1 MIVISIVI
9 SVYFFAQDDV
19 KSRCGRIFRVF
30 AKKGRGRMSALLSR
44 SVPKREHIKRHQR
57 VVVSSRI
64 LSILSTYKFK
74 PAVFYNNFKII
85 SAFFANFAELVD
97 FFS

>member
-1 MIVISIVI
+1 MSRVDVG
-9 SVYFFAQDDV
+9 VFF
-19 KSRCGRIFRVF
+19 GFLP
-30 AKKGRGRMSALLSR
+30 KKVRGRMSALLSR
-44 SVPKREHIKRHQR
+44 SVPEREHIKRHQR

-74 PAVFYNNFKII
+74 PAVFYNNFKIF